1 MMTEKRLSTDFAM
14 HNHLKTAKTQ
24 HQCFHSHRTPCC
36 NPSDYENNLW
46 IWRTLFCR
54 VTHLTS
60 ILFFFFFYIFIP
72 LIWSGSPMKYEPV
85 THKSTQDGGGW
96 FPNLCSWN
104 ANSLT
109 MYRRFTVTAQ
119 RHTEK
124 EGENKLEN
132 VSVLWLELGEYSLT
146 HKTHSEHFLIMWEP
160 KFS

>member
-1 MMTEKRLSTDFAM
+1 MSFFYYTFGLFMMTEKRLSTDFAM
-14 HNHLKTAKTQ
+14 HNHLRTAKTQ

-124 EGENKLEN
+124 EGGKQTGKCFS
-132 VSVLWLELGEYSLT
+132 SVARTGWIQP
-146 HKTHSEHFLIMWEP
+146 HS
-160 KFS
+160 